1 MASACWVDAA
11 GRAGCHA
18 AAGASRVPD
27 DDLFAPEPSTET
39 DRARIHELEAAGRDA
54 AETLSHAADA
64 IRAALAEQETR

>member
-1 MASACWVDAA
+1 
-11 GRAGCHA
+11 
-18 AAGASRVPD
+18 VPD

-64 IRAALAEQETR
+64 IRAALAEQEAR